1 MFKDKITA
9 FLIHFAI
16 SAVLMLIAGFITFYL
31 WYAAP
36 YFQLFDVKPI
46 FLMMLGIDLILG
58 TLLTFIVYKKNKS
71 TLKMDLAIIAAIQL
85 AAFGWGMWN
94 IANARPAW
102 IAIYKDTAYTISPAF
117 LKNPDNNLKVV
128 VPSVFEQ
135 NWGKPK
141 LVMLPNNDNTPNIIY
156 HTDKYLPLDSKMMVA
171 NQLPLSQI
179 ATADK
184 ALFTMVKTTYPT
196 AVGYFPVITEASS
209 DLPLILIDLD
219 GKPISTV
226 VAYSK
231 VKAPSVNP
239 KNN

>member
-16 SAVLMLIAGFITFYL
+16 SAALMLIAGFITFYL

-36 YFQLFDVKPI
+36 YFELFDVKPI
-46 FLMMLGIDLILG
+46 FIMMLGIDLILG
-58 TLLTFIVYKKNKS
+58 PLLTFIVYRKGKK

-102 IAIYKDTAYTISPAF
+102 IVIYKDTAYTISPAF
-117 LKNPDNNLKVV
+117 LKNPENNLN
-128 VPSVFEQ
+128 VPSPSIFEQ

-156 HTDKYLPLDSKMMVA
+156 HIDKFLPFDSRIAVI
-171 NQLPLSQI
+171 NQLPLRKI

-184 ALFTMVKTTYPT
+184 ALFAMVKTNYPT
-196 AVGYFPVITEASS
+196 AMGYFPVITEASS
-209 DLPLILIDLD
+209 DLPLILIDKN
-219 GKPISTV
+219 GQPIVTV
-226 VAYSK
+226 VAKNK
-231 VKAPSVNP
+231 VSIH
-239 KNN
+239 